1 MAERE
6 FEKLS
11 ELIPYDHFRTVE
23 SFEMAKA
30 PSESR
35 VTLGLKKEFMSRLD
49 FILPWDGALDAYLRR
64 CEAFEKL
71 CESKGLDPKKTEI
84 YMNDWGDRFLVTLD
98 DEQSRKNFSFYVTS
112 DEVKTLLEECCRIPA
127 HRVAAAECLRSQS
140 QGSLTEMG

>member
-6 FEKLS
+6 FLKLS

-49 FILPWDGALDAYLRR
+49 FILPWDGALEGYARRTEAY
-64 CEAFEKL
+64 EKL
-71 CESKGLDPKKTEI
+71 CESKGLDPSKTEI
-84 YMNDWGDRFLVTLD
+84 YI
-98 DEQSRKNFSFYVTS
+98 RKAN
-112 DEVKTLLEECCRIPA
+112 
-127 HRVAAAECLRSQS
+127 RS
-140 QGSLTEMG
+140 L